1 MMNISVN
8 ERTGEA
14 FLSAPPPEPRARNIW
29 EIRDEEQAY
38 AYLGDTTFADTNRY
52 GQKID
57 LIEHTEHK
65 LPVGRSMHINENPA
79 VGSNPNRNKQHG
91 FYFTADNC
99 IGCHACEAACSEKNN
114 NPPHLAY
121 RSVGYVEG
129 GSFPDYICG
138 GGTTIALMSWNG

>member
-29 EIRDEEQAY
+29 EIRTEEQAY

-65 LPVGRSMHINENPA
+65 LPPLLLRQFAVDAHGILALNLIARMHQFFSQVAGVG
-79 VGSNPNRNKQHG
+79 K
-91 FYFTADNC
+91 
-99 IGCHACEAACSEKNN
+99 
-114 NPPHLAY
+114 
-121 RSVGYVEG
+121 
-129 GSFPDYICG
+129 
-138 GGTTIALMSWNG
+138 